1 VSAADQYRKKA
12 AMMAA
17 MAKRAESAK
26 RRAVFAGLE
35 LSYQRLAQLA
45 EKNAKTDIVYQ
56 TPPRP
61 EQRVAQQQQQ
71 RQPKKKKRES

>member
-1 VSAADQYRKKA
+1 MSAADEYRRKA
-12 AMMAA
+12 VAMAA

-26 RRAVFAGLE
+26 RRVEFARLE
-35 LSYQRLAQLA
+35 LSYRRLAQLA

-61 EQRVAQQQQQ
+61 ERAVAQQQQQ
-71 RQPKKKKRES
+71 RQPKKKRES

>member
-1 VSAADQYRKKA
+1 
-12 AMMAA
+12 MAA

-26 RRAVFAGLE
+26 RRAEFASLE
-35 LSYQRLAQLA
+35 LSYRRLAQLA

-61 EQRVAQQQQQ
+61 ERAVAQQQQQ
-71 RQPKKKKRES
+71 RQPKKKRES

>member
-1 VSAADQYRKKA
+1 MSAADEYRRKA
-12 AMMAA
+12 AAMAA

-26 RRAVFAGLE
+26 RRAEFASLE
-35 LSYQRLAQLA
+35 LSYRRLAQLA

-61 EQRVAQQQQQ
+61 ERAVAQQQQQ
-71 RQPKKKKRES
+71 RQPKKKR

>member
-1 VSAADQYRKKA
+1 MSAADEYRRKA
-12 AMMAA
+12 AAMAA

-26 RRAVFAGLE
+26 RRAEFASLE
-35 LSYQRLAQLA
+35 LSYRRLAQLA

-61 EQRVAQQQQQ
+61 EHHVAQQQQQ
-71 RQPKKKKRES
+71 RQPKKKREN

>member
-1 VSAADQYRKKA
+1 MSAADEYRRKA
-12 AMMAA
+12 AAMAA

-26 RRAVFAGLE
+26 RRAEFASLE
-35 LSYQRLAQLA
+35 LSYRRLAQLA

-61 EQRVAQQQQQ
+61 EHHVAQQQQQ
-71 RQPKKKKRES
+71 RQPKKKR